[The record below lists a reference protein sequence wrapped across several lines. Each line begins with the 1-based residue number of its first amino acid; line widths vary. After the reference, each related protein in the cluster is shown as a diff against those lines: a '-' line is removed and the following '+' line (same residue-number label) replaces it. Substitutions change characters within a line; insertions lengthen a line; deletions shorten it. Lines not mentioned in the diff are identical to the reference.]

1 MERQWNANGTPM
13 ERQWKAALK
22 GPPKKTVEVDME
34 ILYPADGSLRP
45 SGFKVKYWIDGEA
58 FIPPVFQNPL

>member
-1 MERQWNANGTPM
+1 M